1 MLTTKTAAR
10 NDGIGDRL
18 EITRKPSLHLAS
30 YVVVNLKNV
39 FQMKIH
45 KIYDEDGKGF
55 TRIITSP
62 DVEYV
67 NPVMYYSDYII
78 FNSISLEKDLLAIT
92 DPILASKI
100 SDDYF
105 FQRAKEK
112 LFEKYEEI
120 ENTKIPPNLIEILE
134 GKSKKTQIQLL
145 KGQTLTPDQLMAYL
159 FSTYLDFGFTFSQ
172 YISENLHKGLDR
184 SALPRLIHVD
194 GKEVKS
200 IGSTTLSK
208 GQMRQVVE
216 QRKVITAKFLDK
228 GDTWHCFFGTLDS
241 FGGKESWKD
250 GQAHFHYISDKWG
263 IPRDVVIAKI
273 KSGVYPSTSVHIG
286 LLNYRDQSKDEE

>member
-1 MLTTKTAAR
+1 M
-10 NDGIGDRL
+10 
-18 EITRKPSLHLAS
+18 E
-30 YVVVNLKNV
+30 
-39 FQMKIH
+39 IH

-55 TRIITSP
+55 TRVLTSP

-67 NPVMYYSDYII
+67 DPVMYYSDFII
-78 FNSISLEKDLLAIT
+78 FNSMSLEKDLVAIT
-92 DPILASKI
+92 DPVLASKI
-100 SDDYF
+100 SDDIYF
-105 FQRAKEK
+105 KRAKEK

-120 ENTKIPPNLIEILE
+120 ENTKIPPNFIEILE
-134 GKSKKTQIQLL
+134 GKSKKAQIQLL

-159 FSTYLDFGFTFSQ
+159 FSAFLDFGFTFSQ
-172 YISENLHKGLDR
+172 YISEHLHKGLDK
-184 SALPRLIHVD
+184 SALPHLIHVD
-194 GKEVKS
+194 GKEVNS
-200 IGSTTLSK
+200 VGSTTLSK
-208 GQMRQVVE
+208 GQLRQVVE

-263 IPRDVVIAKI
+263 IPRDEVVAKI

-286 LLNYRDQSKDEE
+286 LLNYRDQPKDME